1 MNAIW
6 QEYNLRVNRTI
17 QAVPEKWRINPNYIS
32 ISRVFLVG
40 FSLFSVPTANPWLAL
55 FAAAV
60 FFTLTDF
67 FDGACA
73 RAWDKT
79 TIGGKLLDPVCD
91 KISLLWFL
99 LFLYAKAMIPEM
111 LFCLVLFSELII
123 IIITVYWAYDCWDTI
138 LRAERFGDQGF
149 HLFLILLDK
158 KIPIQPAG
166 KIKIVMFCIS
176 FVLTSLAGI
185 IGSTNFV
192 IIGVVFSVLGVIFTV
207 ISIPK
212 YLNPPN

>member
-1 MNAIW
+1 MNVIW
-6 QEYNLRVNRTI
+6 QEYNLMVSKTI

-40 FSLFSVPTANPWLAL
+40 FTLFSIPAANPWLAL
-55 FAAAV
+55 FIAAV

-73 RAWDKT
+73 RAWSKT

-111 LFCLVLFSELII
+111 LFWLVLFSELII
-123 IIITVYWAYDCWDTI
+123 IIITVYWVYECWQAV
-138 LRAERFGDQGF
+138 LQANLSGDQEF
-149 HLFLILLDK
+149 HLYLILLDK

-166 KIKIVMFCIS
+166 KIKIVMFCVS
-176 FVLTSLAGI
+176 FVFTSLAGI
-185 IGSTNFV
+185 IGNANLV
-192 IIGVVFSVLGVIFTV
+192 IVGVVFSVLGVIFTA

-212 YLNPPN
+212 YLNPPD